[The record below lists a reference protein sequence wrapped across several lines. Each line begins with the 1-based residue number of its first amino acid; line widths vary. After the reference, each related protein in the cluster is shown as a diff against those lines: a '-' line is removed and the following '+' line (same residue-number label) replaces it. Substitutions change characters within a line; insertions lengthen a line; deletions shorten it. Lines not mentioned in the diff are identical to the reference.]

1 MIFSHSLAS
10 DIPMLSLTHVTKV
23 FGSVIGVNDVTVELG
38 NGAHGLLG
46 PNGAGKTTL
55 LGLITGQLRPTMG
68 EIRVFGERPFANP
81 RVLRRIGFCP
91 AADLLERRATPRE
104 WVRYLVRLSGF
115 GPRAAA
121 ERADRELDRVGL
133 GEAMDRPLST
143 LSKGM
148 RQRAKLAGAMA
159 HGPDLL
165 VLDEP
170 FDGLDPVAR
179 HDLVGLVRR
188 WSVASDTAASE
199 PRTLI
204 VASHL
209 LHEVEALHAGLAV
222 ILGGRLV
229 ASGTAGEIRD
239 MVEAMP
245 TEIRIRCDTPRRL
258 AEAVCGTAGAE
269 SIRFEGDDLLVV
281 ATRQPR
287 ALAER
292 IARAAVEDRLA
303 IEEVAAAD
311 QSLEGIFGRL
321 VRLHRGVGS

>member
-1 MIFSHSLAS
+1 
-10 DIPMLSLTHVTKV
+10 MLSLTHVTKV

-38 NGAHGLLG
+38 AGAHGLLG

-68 EIRVFGERPFANP
+68 QVLVFGERPFDNP

-115 GPRAAA
+115 ERAAA
-121 ERADRELDRVGL
+121 ADRADRELDRVGL

-159 HGPDLL
+159 HDPDLL

-179 HDLVGLVRR
+179 HDLVGLVRH
-188 WSVASDTAASE
+188 WAVSADTADV

-239 MVEAMP
+239 MVDAMP
-245 TEIRIRCDTPRRL
+245 SEIRIRCDAPRRL
-258 AEAVCGTAGAE
+258 AELVCRTAGAE
-269 SIRFEGDDLLVV
+269 SMRFEGDDLLVV

-292 IARAAVEDRLA
+292 IAHVAVEERLA
-303 IEEVAAAD
+303 IGEVAAGD
-311 QSLEGIFGRL
+311 RSLEGIFGRL

>member
-1 MIFSHSLAS
+1 
-10 DIPMLSLTHVTKV
+10 MLSLTHVTKV

-38 NGAHGLLG
+38 AGAHGLLG

-68 EIRVFGERPFANP
+68 QIRVFGERPFANP

-104 WVRYLVRLSGF
+104 WVRYLVQLSGF
-115 GPRAAA
+115 RRDAAA

-159 HGPDLL
+159 HDPDLL

-188 WSVASDTAASE
+188 WAVSADTAE
-199 PRTLI
+199 VPRTLI

-239 MVEAMP
+239 MVDAMP
-245 TEIRIRCDTPRRL
+245 SEIRIRCDTPRRL
-258 AEAVCGTAGAE
+258 AELVCSADGAE
-269 SIRFEGDDLLVV
+269 GLRFEGDDLLVV

-287 ALAER
+287 VLAER
-292 IARAAVEDRLA
+292 IASVAVEERLA
-303 IEEVAAAD
+303 IGEVAAGD
-311 QSLEGIFGRL
+311 RSLEGIFGRL

>member
-1 MIFSHSLAS
+1 
-10 DIPMLSLTHVTKV
+10 MLSLTHVTKV

-38 NGAHGLLG
+38 AGAHGLLG

-68 EIRVFGERPFANP
+68 QVLVFGERPFANP

-115 GPRAAA
+115 REKAAA

-159 HGPDLL
+159 HDPHLL

-179 HDLVGLVRR
+179 HDLVGLVRH
-188 WSVASDTAASE
+188 WSVSANTADV

-239 MVEAMP
+239 MVDAMP
-245 TEIRIRCDTPRRL
+245 SEIRIRCDTPRRL
-258 AEAVCGTAGAE
+258 AELVCSTAGAE
-269 SIRFEGDDLLVV
+269 SMRFEGDDLLVV

-292 IARAAVEDRLA
+292 IADVAVEERLA
-303 IEEVAAAD
+303 IGEVAAGD
-311 QSLEGIFGRL
+311 RSLEGIFGRL

>member
-1 MIFSHSLAS
+1 MLA
-10 DIPMLSLTHVTKV
+10 LTNVTKV
-23 FGSVIGVNDVTVELG
+23 FGSVIGVNDVTVSLG
-38 NGAHGLLG
+38 SGAHGLLG

-55 LGLITGQLRPTMG
+55 LGLVTGQLRPTMG
-68 EIRVFGERPFANP
+68 QVRVFGEQPFDNP
-81 RVLRRIGFCP
+81 GVLRRIGFCP

-115 GPRAAA
+115 GRRDAAA
-121 ERADRELDRVGL
+121 RADRALERVGL
-133 GEAMDRPLST
+133 GEAIDRPLST

-159 HGPDLL
+159 HDPDLL

-179 HDLVGLVRR
+179 HDLVGLVRHWAVSTDDR
-188 WSVASDTAASE
+188 DSR
-199 PRTLI
+199 PRTLL

-209 LHEVEALHAGLAV
+209 LHEVESLHAGLAV

-239 MVEAMP
+239 LVDAMP
-245 TEIRIRCDTPRRL
+245 GEIRIRCTEPRRL
-258 AEAVCGTAGAE
+258 AEAVCGTIGVE
-269 SIRFEGDDLLVV
+269 SMRFEGDDFLVV

-287 ALAER
+287 ALAEQ
-292 IARAAVEDRLA
+292 IAQVAVEDGLA
-303 IEEVAAAD
+303 ISEVAAGD
-311 QSLEGIFGRL
+311 RSLEGIFGRL
-321 VRLHRGVGS
+321 VRLHRGVGAS